1 MHDTITD
8 NRKNDMI
15 NGKTD
20 KLIYDKPNR
29 IYIRYHRVNALYNR
43 IYTTI
48 EQDYRKKKEKYTR
61 MIGMI
66 QVKHVGYMYS
76 RIVKQIAG
84 TVHIKFI
91 ISEEIFQIVLPT
103 VFR

>member
-48 EQDYRKKKEKYTR
+48 E
-61 MIGMI
+61 
-66 QVKHVGYMYS
+66 
-76 RIVKQIAG
+76 
-84 TVHIKFI
+84 
-91 ISEEIFQIVLPT
+91 
-103 VFR
+103 